1 MGREFILRTVGI
13 AFLAVVLLIPV
24 AMIRDLVSER
34 QARRNEAIADIAF
47 GWGARQTITDPYLA
61 VPYTRR
67 WIEVMTEIVDG
78 KPKERRSEHAEAGV
92 VRIPV
97 DTVNWTLNVT
107 TLEKARGIHKA
118 RLYQTRAQVSGRIT
132 IPARLLATEANSRY
146 EWARPR
152 IVLGVSDPRGIR
164 SVSALMLGGSR
175 IEFAPGAGD
184 AALMNGVH
192 AMLETDADKSAGTFD
207 FSFTTEIAG
216 SEALDIAPIAKD
228 TTVTLRADWPHPSFH
243 GPFLPARHEI
253 RTDGF
258 DASWK
263 VSQYASQGAERLR
276 TCTAS
281 KACAAL
287 SQQVLGV
294 ALIEPIGVY
303 QKLERASK
311 YGFLFVGLLFVAFF
325 LFELLQRLVIH
336 PIQYL
341 LVGLALAI
349 FFLLI
354 TALSEHV
361 SFEVAYAIATA
372 ACVGL
377 VTFYVIRVLQGAR
390 RGLAF
395 GAGLGL
401 LYGALYLLLK
411 AEDYALLAGSV
422 LMFALLAGVMIA
434 TRRIDWYR
442 LTGSRAGQ
450 QAPALP

>member
-1 MGREFILRTVGI
+1 MGRDFILRTAGI
-13 AFLAVVLLIPV
+13 AFLAIVLLVPV

-47 GWGARQTITDPYLA
+47 GWGARQTVTDPYLA

-67 WIEVMTEIVDG
+67 WTEVVTEIVDG
-78 KPKERRSEHAEAGV
+78 KPKERRSEHAEPGV

-97 DTVNWTLNVT
+97 DAVNWTLNVA

-132 IPARLLATEANSRY
+132 IPPRLVGVEPNSRY

-164 SVSALMLGGSR
+164 SVSPLAFGSTR
-175 IEFAPGAGD
+175 IEFAPGTGD
-184 AALMNGVH
+184 AALLNGVH
-192 AMLETDADKSAGTFD
+192 AMLEVDAERSAGTYE

-228 TTVTLRADWPHPSFH
+228 TTVALRADWPHPSFH
-243 GPFLPARHEI
+243 GPFLPARHDI
-253 RTDGF
+253 RADGF
-258 DASWK
+258 DAGWK

-276 TCTAS
+276 TCGAT
-281 KACAAL
+281 KPCAAIN
-287 SQQVLGV
+287 QQVLGV

-354 TALSEHV
+354 TALSEHIT
-361 SFEVAYAIATA
+361 FEAAYAIATA

-377 VTFYVIRVLQGAR
+377 ITFYVVRVLQSAR
-390 RGLAF
+390 RGLSF
-395 GAGLGL
+395 GGGLAL

-442 LTGSRAGQ
+442 LTRGRSAQ
-450 QAPALP
+450 EAPALP